1 MSTRINRNIAAATTL
16 GSVPYIGIFW
26 FASTHRAFT
35 VTRAETP
42 MPESVFNSR
51 HACIVAEVAADVAV
65 RRTQSNTASQV

>member
-1 MSTRINRNIAAATTL
+1 MSTRINCNIAAVTTL
-16 GSVPYIGIFW
+16 SRVPCISIFW

-35 VTRAETP
+35 ATRAETP

-65 RRTQSNTASQV
+65 RRTQPNTASQV